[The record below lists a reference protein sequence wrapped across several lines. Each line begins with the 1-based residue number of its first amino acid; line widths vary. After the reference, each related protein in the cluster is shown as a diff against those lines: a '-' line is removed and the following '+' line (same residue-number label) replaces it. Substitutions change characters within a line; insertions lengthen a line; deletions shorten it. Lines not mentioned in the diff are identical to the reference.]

1 VGSAKNGASF
11 SYPNSSLWGMCSLA
25 VSGLIAIFSSSLEFL
40 YVVVSLFL
48 FAVGLF
54 LSFRA
59 FAISLARSRYEI
71 ITTSDLILLPKG
83 TTQKVKICL
92 YGSLLGQIIISIFY
106 AATQSSSIF
115 AFGILA
121 SVFALGNLNMWAIVN
136 GTFKKR

>member
-1 VGSAKNGASF
+1 MGSAKNGASF

-83 TTQKVKICL
+83 TTQKVKI
-92 YGSLLGQIIISIFY
+92 
-106 AATQSSSIF
+106 
-115 AFGILA
+115 
-121 SVFALGNLNMWAIVN
+121 
-136 GTFKKR
+136 